1 MEAGESVSIQLG
13 CTAWLRAWTGPE
25 GMGNSGRLRRGQHL
39 LPDGATAREQ
49 QRKLIEEARAAR
61 RGEQIAQP
69 QEQARIAPRLPPRM
83 SQPSR
88 SQLDR
93 MEVPFYP
100 DDLLPKMQ
108 QLLAI
113 LNDLDHRYETDRY
126 NLQSWSGP
134 QATKEHL
141 LADLERCH
149 RANRERFEACLEELH
164 RICRKLRREA
174 GHG

>member
-1 MEAGESVSIQLG
+1 
-13 CTAWLRAWTGPE
+13 
-25 GMGNSGRLRRGQHL
+25 MGNSGRLRRGQHL

-113 LNDLDHRYETDRY
+113 LNGLDHRYETDRY

-141 LADLERCH
+141 LADLERCR
-149 RANRERFEACLEELH
+149 RANRERFEARLEELH
-164 RICRKLRREA
+164 RICRKLSREA

>member
-1 MEAGESVSIQLG
+1 
-13 CTAWLRAWTGPE
+13 
-25 GMGNSGRLRRGQHL
+25 MGNSGRLRRGQHL

-100 DDLLPKMQ
+100 DDLFYG
-108 QLLAI
+108 LLWRLGRNGAERLAPSLRHSI
-113 LNDLDHRYETDRY
+113 KRTSLTLHTSIVPMTETSPPS
-126 NLQSWSGP
+126 NTAWMVAVQP
-134 QATKEHL
+134 
-141 LADLERCH
+141 
-149 RANRERFEACLEELH
+149 F
-164 RICRKLRREA
+164 I
-174 GHG
+174 